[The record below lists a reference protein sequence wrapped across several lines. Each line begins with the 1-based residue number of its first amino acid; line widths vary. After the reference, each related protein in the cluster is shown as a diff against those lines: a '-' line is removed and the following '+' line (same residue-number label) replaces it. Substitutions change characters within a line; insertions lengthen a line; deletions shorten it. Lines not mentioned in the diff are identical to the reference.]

1 MFIGGLWRR
10 LFLLTCTVT
19 AAATNHY
26 GANRNRKAVCKASY
40 EIDANDNLLR
50 DRKKREKHKKN
61 KEYALFTNLEKH
73 KNNKEYTFFNTSN
86 YRSLGLVDMSTPKRK
101 WFSMVPDFPEEEDSI
116 YKPFIKKVRKVQV
129 HDFSLFLGL
138 LQIDDSFR
146 EGFG

>member
-1 MFIGGLWRR
+1 M
-10 LFLLTCTVT
+10 
-19 AAATNHY
+19 
-26 GANRNRKAVCKASY
+26 
-40 EIDANDNLLR
+40 
-50 DRKKREKHKKN
+50 
-61 KEYALFTNLEKH
+61 EYALFTNLEKH

-101 WFSMVPDFPEEEDSI
+101 WFSMVPDFPEEEDSF